1 MILKNRLHSWL
12 VRCFLTV
19 TLVLL
24 CKRSKNGVY
33 ANFGGISVKWS
44 KKWEMNRKNLIIIII
59 FTILSLVYCFLP
71 LLISRCE
78 ATEMMPEQQK
88 YISVP
93 MQQWNALKK
102 NTQMLDA
109 NLILL
114 EQNLTAQEQR
124 SAELMNLLT
133 EARNALSETQKALL
147 NANKSLANAE
157 KSLQTATT
165 LSEKLKRQIEQ
176 EREAARDAEKKAYRK
191 GWLNGFCVGLV
202 TTGIAVIT
210 K

>member
-1 MILKNRLHSWL
+1 
-12 VRCFLTV
+12 
-19 TLVLL
+19 
-24 CKRSKNGVY
+24 
-33 ANFGGISVKWS
+33 
-44 KKWEMNRKNLIIIII
+44 MNRKNLIIIIV
-59 FTILSLVYCFLP
+59 FTLLSLLWCFAP
-71 LLISRCE
+71 HFIASCE
-78 ATEMMPEQQK
+78 AAEMMSEQQK

-147 NANKSLANAE
+147 NANKSLVNAE
-157 KSLQTATT
+157 KSLQIANEYTV
-165 LSEKLKRQIEQ
+165 KLRKQIEAERKAAAE
-176 EREAARDAEKKAYRK
+176 ERERAYWK

>member
-1 MILKNRLHSWL
+1 
-12 VRCFLTV
+12 
-19 TLVLL
+19 
-24 CKRSKNGVY
+24 
-33 ANFGGISVKWS
+33 
-44 KKWEMNRKNLIIIII
+44 MNRKNLIIIII

-78 ATEMMPEQQK
+78 AAEMMPAQQK

-102 NTQMLDA
+102 NTQLLDA
-109 NLILL
+109 NLTLL
-114 EQNLTAQEQR
+114 ADNLTQQEQR

-133 EARNALSETQKALL
+133 EARNELRKTQQALRTASA
-147 NANKSLANAE
+147 SLASAE
-157 KSLQTATT
+157 KSLQTATEYT
-165 LSEKLKRQIEQ
+165 VKLRKQIEA
-176 EREAARDAEKKAYRK
+176 EREAAAEAKERAYWK

>member
-1 MILKNRLHSWL
+1 
-12 VRCFLTV
+12 
-19 TLVLL
+19 
-24 CKRSKNGVY
+24 
-33 ANFGGISVKWS
+33 
-44 KKWEMNRKNLIIIII
+44 MNRKNLIIIIV
-59 FTILSLVYCFLP
+59 FTLLSLLWCFAP
-71 LLISRCE
+71 VLIARCE
-78 ATEMMPEQQK
+78 AAEMMSAQQK

-93 MQQWNALKK
+93 MQQWTQLKQ

-109 NLILL
+109 NLIML
-114 EQNLTAQEQR
+114 QDSLTAQEQQ

-133 EARNALSETQKALL
+133 KARNALSETQKALL

-157 KSLQTATT
+157 KSLQIANEYTV
-165 LSEKLKRQIEQ
+165 KLRKQIEAERKAAAE
-176 EREAARDAEKKAYRK
+176 ERERAYWK

>member
-1 MILKNRLHSWL
+1 M
-12 VRCFLTV
+12 
-19 TLVLL
+19 LL
-24 CKRSKNGVY
+24 RISIKNG
-33 ANFGGISVKWS
+33 AQAKCGGISVKWS
-44 KKWEMNRKNLIIIII
+44 KKWKMSRKNLIIIVV
-59 FTILSLVYCFLP
+59 FTLLSLLWCFAP
-71 LLISRCE
+71 VLIARCAAAE
-78 ATEMMPEQQK
+78 ITPEQQK

-147 NANKSLANAE
+147 NANKSLASAE
-157 KSLQTATT
+157 KSLQIANEYTV
-165 LSEKLKRQIEQ
+165 KLRKQIEQ
-176 EREAARDAEKKAYRK
+176 EREAAAKERERAYWK

>member
-1 MILKNRLHSWL
+1 M
-12 VRCFLTV
+12 
-19 TLVLL
+19 LL
-24 CKRSKNGVY
+24 RISIKNG
-33 ANFGGISVKWS
+33 AQAKCGGISVKWS
-44 KKWEMNRKNLIIIII
+44 KKWKMNRKNLIIIIV
-59 FTILSLVYCFLP
+59 FTLLSLLWCFAP
-71 LLISRCE
+71 VLIARCAAAE
-78 ATEMMPEQQK
+78 ITPEQQK

-114 EQNLTAQEQR
+114 EQNLTVQEQR
-124 SAELMNLLT
+124 SAELTSLLQQAKNELT
-133 EARNALSETQKALL
+133 KTQQALQTASA
-147 NANKSLANAE
+147 SLVTAE
-157 KSLQTATT
+157 KSLQIANEYT
-165 LSEKLKRQIEQ
+165 LKLRKQIEQ
-176 EREAARDAEKKAYRK
+176 EREAAAEAKEQAYWK

>member
-1 MILKNRLHSWL
+1 
-12 VRCFLTV
+12 
-19 TLVLL
+19 
-24 CKRSKNGVY
+24 
-33 ANFGGISVKWS
+33 
-44 KKWEMNRKNLIIIII
+44 MNRKNLIIIIV
-59 FTILSLVYCFLP
+59 FTLLSLLWCFAP
-71 LLISRCE
+71 HFIASCE
-78 ATEMMPEQQK
+78 AAEMMSEQQK

-157 KSLQTATT
+157 KSLQIANEYTV
-165 LSEKLKRQIEQ
+165 KLRKQIEAERKAAAE
-176 EREAARDAEKKAYRK
+176 ERERAYWK

>member
-1 MILKNRLHSWL
+1 
-12 VRCFLTV
+12 
-19 TLVLL
+19 
-24 CKRSKNGVY
+24 
-33 ANFGGISVKWS
+33 
-44 KKWEMNRKNLIIIII
+44 MNRKNLIIIII

-78 ATEMMPEQQK
+78 AAETSASNSYIKVPTKQWEQ
-88 YISVP
+88 
-93 MQQWNALKK
+93 LKS
-102 NTQMLDA
+102 NTKLLDA

-124 SAELMNLLT
+124 SAELMNLLQQ
-133 EARNALSETQKALL
+133 ARNELQKTQQALRTASA
-147 NANKSLANAE
+147 SLASVE
-157 KSLQTATT
+157 KSLQIANEYTV
-165 LSEKLKRQIEQ
+165 KLRKQIEA
-176 EREAARDAEKKAYRK
+176 EREAAAEAKERAYWK

>member
-1 MILKNRLHSWL
+1 
-12 VRCFLTV
+12 
-19 TLVLL
+19 
-24 CKRSKNGVY
+24 
-33 ANFGGISVKWS
+33 
-44 KKWEMNRKNLIIIII
+44 MNRKNLINIII
-59 FTILSLVYCFLP
+59 FIILSLLYCFLP

-78 ATEMMPEQQK
+78 AAEMMSEQQK

-147 NANKSLANAE
+147 NANASLASAE
-157 KSLQTATT
+157 KSLQTATEYT
-165 LSEKLKRQIEQ
+165 VKLRKQIEA
-176 EREAARDAEKKAYRK
+176 EREAAAEAKERAYWK